1 MYQFVTGEI
10 TASKMRV
17 VAVEDLLGRDPIHV
31 DLTEISGYI
40 TGKVVLVTG
49 GGGSIGSE
57 LVRQIARTLPKQL
70 IIFQD
75 LMNAAYDNDE
85 QSIRRLL
92 KEIVTTYTPARRHG
106 SESKGKVYEQLLR
119 DMQAHK

>member
-1 MYQFVTGEI
+1 MAEEGMKTTPNRLIHIGN
-10 TASKMRV
+10 
-17 VAVEDLLGRDPIHV
+17 PIPFNIEV
-31 DLTEISGYI
+31 FLS
-40 TGKVVLVTG
+40 
-49 GGGSIGSE
+49 
-57 LVRQIARTLPKQL
+57 QL
-70 IIFQD
+70 QD

-92 KEIVTTYTPARRHG
+92 KEIVTTYTPAGRHG